1 MLNIYSTLILT
12 VLVAETKITI
22 AFYSYFNIHL
32 YITDELNG
40 VKLLKE
46 LKSHSTTKVHL
57 KKQMQKYHVFYIFFI
72 FHEFTLSVLLCIYA
86 KMCLLNP

>member
-1 MLNIYSTLILT
+1 MVNGTFLEPSKLEFFVIMLNIYSTLILT

-32 YITDELNG
+32 YITDELNR

-57 KKQMQKYHVFYIFFI
+57 KKQMQNIMYSIFSLYFI
-72 FHEFTLSVLLCIYA
+72 IS
-86 KMCLLNP
+86 

>member
-57 KKQMQKYHVFYIFFI
+57 KKKMQKYHVFYIFFI
-72 FHEFTLSVLLCIYA
+72 FHNFMNLLCLYYYA
-86 KMCLLNP
+86 FTQKCVF